1 MADSRS
7 ALAVLLGE
15 NRLFRDGIR
24 RMLEKSSISVIA
36 EGRDPAEL
44 IGVAGQSIDPE
55 LIILHL
61 PSENLAEPPYD
72 LIEKLRQHFPVAKLV
87 LLADPSAKSVLPA
100 FIQADVSAI
109 LLTEISGEM
118 LERSLELVLSDHR
131 LFPADIMTRITSGTR
146 LESDDGRAAKCD
158 SIDAKRE
165 SLDGGNNHL
174 ALSPPLSRREYQVVR
189 CLAIGLSNKTIARE
203 LNITEGTV
211 KVHVKG
217 LLRKVKAA
225 NRTQLAIWA
234 LRQADLMG
242 IEPSEESSTNARH
255 AA

>member
-1 MADSRS
+1 MARS
-7 ALAVLLGE
+7 SAVLLGE

-24 RMLEKSSISVIA
+24 QMLAKSSISVIA
-36 EGRDPAEL
+36 EGRDVSEVVGTPDECP
-44 IGVAGQSIDPE
+44 SPE
-55 LIILHL
+55 LIIFHVASDSVAAS
-61 PSENLAEPPYD
+61 PVE
-72 LIEKLRQHFPVAKLV
+72 LIDDLRQHFPSAKLV
-87 LLADPSAKSVLPA
+87 LLADPSAKPVLPA
-100 FIQADVSAI
+100 FIQANVSAV

-118 LERSLELVLSDHR
+118 LERSLDLVLSDHR
-131 LFPADIMTRITSGTR
+131 LFPADIMSLITSGVR
-146 LESDDGRAAKCD
+146 VEGGNGRAV
-158 SIDAKRE
+158 DADRT
-165 SLDGGNNHL
+165 SDGNDHL
-174 ALSPPLSRREYQVVR
+174 ALSPPLSRREYQVMR

-234 LRQADLMG
+234 LRQANMMG
-242 IEPSEESSTNARH
+242 IESGRSDSTRTRR

>member
-1 MADSRS
+1 MARS
-7 ALAVLLGE
+7 SAVLLGE

-24 RMLEKSSISVIA
+24 QMLAKSSISVVA
-36 EGRDPAEL
+36 EGRDILDAVGADDDRRPIAEL
-44 IGVAGQSIDPE
+44 IIFHVASEGISASPSE
-55 LIILHL
+55 LITELH
-61 PSENLAEPPYD
+61 E
-72 LIEKLRQHFPVAKLV
+72 RFPAAKLV
-87 LLADPSAKSVLPA
+87 LLADPSAKPLLPA
-100 FIQADVSAI
+100 FIQANVSAI
-109 LLTEISGEM
+109 LLTDISGET

-131 LFPADIMTRITSGTR
+131 LFPADTMSWITSGTR
-146 LESDDGRAAKCD
+146 PETGSGHPPEGESTTG
-158 SIDAKRE
+158 E
-165 SLDGGNNHL
+165 NNHQ

-234 LRQADLMG
+234 LRQANLMG
-242 IEPSEESSTNARH
+242 IEASTNHSTDSRH

>member
-1 MADSRS
+1 MGSMARS
-7 ALAVLLGE
+7 SAILLGE

-24 RMLEKSSISVIA
+24 QMLANSSISVIA
-36 EGRDPAEL
+36 EGRDVRDAVSAGDPDPA
-44 IGVAGQSIDPE
+44 PE
-55 LIILHL
+55 LIIFHVA
-61 PSENLAEPPYD
+61 SESSAASPVGLIDD
-72 LIEKLRQHFPVAKLV
+72 LRRHFPAAKLV
-87 LLADPSAKSVLPA
+87 LLADPSAKAVLPA
-100 FIQADVSAI
+100 FIQADVSAV

-118 LERSLELVLSDHR
+118 LERSLDLVLSDHR
-131 LFPADIMTRITSGTR
+131 LFPADSVSSITGGAHAENGHDHPPNGDGTH
-146 LESDDGRAAKCD
+146 E
-158 SIDAKRE
+158 
-165 SLDGGNNHL
+165 GNNHL

-234 LRQADLMG
+234 LRQANLMG
-242 IEPSEESSTNARH
+242 IEPSRSAPTGTRH

>member
-1 MADSRS
+1 MSW
-7 ALAVLLGE
+7 
-15 NRLFRDGIR
+15 
-24 RMLEKSSISVIA
+24 
-36 EGRDPAEL
+36 
-44 IGVAGQSIDPE
+44 
-55 LIILHL
+55 
-61 PSENLAEPPYD
+61 
-72 LIEKLRQHFPVAKLV
+72 
-87 LLADPSAKSVLPA
+87 
-100 FIQADVSAI
+100 
-109 LLTEISGEM
+109 
-118 LERSLELVLSDHR
+118 
-131 LFPADIMTRITSGTR
+131 ITSGIRAETGNGHS
-146 LESDDGRAAKCD
+146 SDGENLD
-158 SIDAKRE
+158 DA
-165 SLDGGNNHL
+165 NNHL

-242 IEPSEESSTNARH
+242 LDSSRIGATGTRR

>member
-1 MADSRS
+1 MADFR
-7 ALAVLLGE
+7 AVLVGE

-24 RMLEKSSISVIA
+24 RMLEKSGISVVA
-36 EGRDPAEL
+36 EGRDPADLTATASET
-44 IGVAGQSIDPE
+44 ACPE

-61 PSENLAEPPYD
+61 PSEKIAEAPGD
-72 LIEKLRQHFPVAKLV
+72 LIEKLRWHFPTAKLV
-87 LLADPSAKSVLPA
+87 LLADPSAKSILPA

-109 LLTEISGEM
+109 MLTEISGEM
-118 LERSLELVLSDHR
+118 LERSLDLVLSDHR
-131 LFPADIMTRITSGTR
+131 LFPAEVMSRITN
-146 LESDDGRAAKCD
+146 
-158 SIDAKRE
+158 AKRA
-165 SLDGGNNHL
+165 DGGNGLSTRYEGIEEGNNHL

-242 IEPSEESSTNARH
+242 IESDPRSSTGARH

>member
-1 MADSRS
+1 MADFR
-7 ALAVLLGE
+7 AVLLGE

-24 RMLEKSSISVIA
+24 RMLEKSGISVVA
-36 EGRDPAEL
+36 EGRDASDLTE
-44 IGVAGQSIDPE
+44 GANQSACPE

-61 PSENLAEPPYD
+61 PSDNIAQPPGD
-72 LIEKLRQHFPVAKLV
+72 LIEKLRWHFPTAKLV
-87 LLADPSAKSVLPA
+87 LLADPSTKSILPA

-109 LLTEISGEM
+109 MLTEISGEM

-131 LFPADIMTRITSGTR
+131 LFPAEVVSRITSTKRSGN
-146 LESDDGRAAKCD
+146 GHAATYGG
-158 SIDAKRE
+158 IDE
-165 SLDGGNNHL
+165 GNSHL

-234 LRQADLMG
+234 LRQADLTRM
-242 IEPSEESSTNARH
+242 ESDQRSSTSTRH

>member
-1 MADSRS
+1 MARSS
-7 ALAVLLGE
+7 ALLLGE

-24 RMLEKSSISVIA
+24 QMLAAGSIMVIA
-36 EGRDPAEL
+36 EGRDVHDAVGAADLSPA
-44 IGVAGQSIDPE
+44 PE
-55 LIILHL
+55 LIIFHVA
-61 PSENLAEPPYD
+61 SESIAAPPVEFID
-72 LIEKLRQHFPVAKLV
+72 ELRRHFPAAKLV
-87 LLADPSAKSVLPA
+87 LLADPSAKPVLPA
-100 FIQADVSAI
+100 FIQANVSAV
-109 LLTEISGEM
+109 LLTDISGEM
-118 LERSLELVLSDHR
+118 LERSLDLVLSDHR
-131 LFPADIMTRITSGTR
+131 LFPADIMSSITGGTPAENR
-146 LESDDGRAAKCD
+146 NDQSAEGDG
-158 SIDAKRE
+158 IGE
-165 SLDGGNNHL
+165 GNNHL

-234 LRQADLMG
+234 LRQSNLMG
-242 IEPSEESSTNARH
+242 IEPGRSTPTNARH

>member
-1 MADSRS
+1 MARS
-7 ALAVLLGE
+7 SAVLLGE

-24 RMLEKSSISVIA
+24 QMLTKSSISVIA
-36 EGRDPAEL
+36 EGRDVPDAL
-44 IGVAGQSIDPE
+44 GTGDRVPTPE
-55 LIILHL
+55 LIIFHIAADGVSAS
-61 PSENLAEPPYD
+61 PSEMISD
-72 LIEKLRQHFPVAKLV
+72 LREHFPAAKLV
-87 LLADPSAKSVLPA
+87 LLADPSVKPLLPA
-100 FIQADVSAI
+100 FIQANVSAI
-109 LLTEISGEM
+109 LLTDISGEM
-118 LERSLELVLSDHR
+118 LERSLDLVLSDHR
-131 LFPADIMTRITSGTR
+131 LYPADTMSWITSGTR
-146 LESDDGRAAKCD
+146 TENGNGHPAGSDSTSDEV
-158 SIDAKRE
+158 S
-165 SLDGGNNHL
+165 HQ

-234 LRQADLMG
+234 LRQANLMG
-242 IEPSEESSTNARH
+242 IESGRNNSTESRH

>member
-1 MADSRS
+1 
-7 ALAVLLGE
+7 
-15 NRLFRDGIR
+15 
-24 RMLEKSSISVIA
+24 MLEKSGISVIA
-36 EGRDPAEL
+36 EGRDPSDLSGDAH
-44 IGVAGQSIDPE
+44 QSASPE

-61 PSENLAEPPYD
+61 PSDNVAEAPGD
-72 LIEKLRQHFPVAKLV
+72 LIEKLRWHFPAAKLV
-87 LLADPSAKSVLPA
+87 LLADPSAKSILPA

-109 LLTEISGEM
+109 MLTEISGEM
-118 LERSLELVLSDHR
+118 LERSLDLVLSDHR
-131 LFPADIMTRITSGTR
+131 LFPADVLSRITSGR
-146 LESDDGRAAKCD
+146 RAENGNSHSAGQNGTED
-158 SIDAKRE
+158 
-165 SLDGGNNHL
+165 GNNHL

-242 IEPSEESSTNARH
+242 IESDPRSSITTRH

>member
-1 MADSRS
+1 MADSR
-7 ALAVLLGE
+7 AILLGE

-24 RMLEKSSISVIA
+24 RMLDRSGISVVA
-36 EGRDPAEL
+36 EGRDPSDLTEIADKS
-44 IGVAGQSIDPE
+44 ACPE

-61 PSENLAEPPYD
+61 PSESAAETPGD
-72 LIEKLRQHFPVAKLV
+72 LIDKLRLHFPAAKLV
-87 LLADPSAKSVLPA
+87 LLADPSAKSILPA

-109 LLTEISGEM
+109 MLTDISGEM

-131 LFPADIMTRITSGTR
+131 LFPAEVVSRLTSAQRTEPG
-146 LESDDGRAAKCD
+146 DGHSSTYEC
-158 SIDAKRE
+158 IDQ
-165 SLDGGNNHL
+165 GNNHL

-242 IEPSEESSTNARH
+242 IESDSRTSIARRQ

>member
-1 MADSRS
+1 MGQMADSR
-7 ALAVLLGE
+7 AVLLGE

-24 RMLEKSSISVIA
+24 RMLEKSCISVA
-36 EGRDPAEL
+36 GEGRDLAEL
-44 IGVAGQSIDPE
+44 ASVADLGACPE

-61 PSENLAEPPYD
+61 PSENIAESPLD
-72 LIEKLRQHFPVAKLV
+72 LIENLRRRFPVAKLV
-87 LLADPSAKSVLPA
+87 LLADPSAKSILPA
-100 FIQADVSAI
+100 FVQADVSAI
-109 LLTEISGEM
+109 LLTEISGGM

-131 LFPADIMTRITSGTR
+131 LFPADIMSWITSGR
-146 LESDDGRAAKCD
+146 RAEGDGGHSSDG
-158 SIDAKRE
+158 E
-165 SLDGGNNHL
+165 NLDEGNNHL

-242 IEPSEESSTNARH
+242 LEAARVGTINARH

>member
-1 MADSRS
+1 MAESRS
-7 ALAVLLGE
+7 VLAVLLGE

-24 RMLEKSSISVIA
+24 RMLEKSGISVVA
-36 EGRDPAEL
+36 EGRNQADL
-44 IGVAGQSIDPE
+44 IGITDQSACPE

-61 PSENLAEPPYD
+61 PSQHLAKPPAD
-72 LIEKLRQHFPVAKLV
+72 LTETLQRQFPAAKLV
-87 LLADPSAKSVLPA
+87 LLADPSAKAILPA

-109 LLTEISGEM
+109 LLTEISGEL

-131 LFPADIMTRITSGTR
+131 LFPADIMSRITG
-146 LESDDGRAAKCD
+146 GRSAETVNTHPPN
-158 SIDAKRE
+158 RE
-165 SLDGGNNHL
+165 GSEANNHL

-242 IEPSEESSTNARH
+242 IESDQPISTIARY